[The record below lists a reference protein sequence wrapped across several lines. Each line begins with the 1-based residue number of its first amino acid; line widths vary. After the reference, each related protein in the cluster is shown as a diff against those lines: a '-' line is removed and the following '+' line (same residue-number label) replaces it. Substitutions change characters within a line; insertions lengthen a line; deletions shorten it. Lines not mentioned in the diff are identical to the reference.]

1 MINGRPCPLFYIDYL
16 NINTIPQGALK
27 NKINPPGVH
36 WKIPFVTTI
45 EEIAIRPI
53 TDTLALTKAVTKDS
67 ITVNFQGIQVISQV
81 KREKLVGLIRTY
93 GRDFR
98 QTLVFDRIQ
107 EYLRI
112 FCSKHEINQVYST
125 KFLEIVPFVKAS
137 VEKRLEELA
146 NNSII
151 ILNMVIPKPDI
162 PQDIANNYK
171 AVSAS

>member
-1 MINGRPCPLFYIDYL
+1 MTNYAYI
-16 NINTIPQGALK
+16 ITIPQGALK

-53 TDTLALTKAVTKDS
+53 TDTLAPTKAVTKDS

-98 QTLVFDRIQ
+98 QTLVFDRIR

-112 FCSKHEINQVYST
+112 FCSKHNIDQVYSS
-125 KFLEIVPFVKAS
+125 KFPEIVPFVKTS
-137 VEKRLEELA
+137 VENRLEELA

-151 ILNMVIPKPDI
+151 ILNMVVPKPDI

-171 AVSAS
+171 AVSASSDLTIDSEHL